1 MKRHGPPPGE
11 ENDTLRPLSWS
22 AALLG
27 LAACSRMTHPPAD
40 PPAARAIPVIGGRV
54 ERRDVPIWLEGLGN
68 VTAFQTVTVR
78 TQVDGRLD
86 RVLFVEGQSVRRG
99 QQIAQVD
106 PRPFEIQRDQ
116 ALGALVR
123 DQGTLRDAEVTLARD
138 QALLAKSLATQQQVD
153 DAGAA
158 VAQARGAVAIDQAQ
172 IAAAKLQIEYARI
185 TSPLDGVTGIRLV
198 DPGNVVHQADPGGLV
213 VITQLDPIA
222 VLFTLPEDDLV
233 RVARAL
239 REGALPVEAR
249 SRDGAARLAEGKLAL
264 IDNQINQATATM
276 RLKAVF
282 PNPDHLLWPNEFVK
296 VRLLVATRRDVPVV
310 PATTVQR
317 GPQGAFAYVIGA
329 DDTVAM
335 RPIEVDSLAGD
346 EAIIGKG
353 LSAGERI
360 VVDGQNLLR
369 PGAKVSVHAPSAA
382 VEVRAA
388 R

>member
-198 DPGNVVHQADPGGLV
+198 DPGNVVHQTDPGGLV

>member
-153 DAGAA
+153 YAGAA

-198 DPGNVVHQADPGGLV
+198 DPGNVVHQTDPGGLV